1 MLSFVVYILNN
12 GVKFFQLKVNLRNSG
27 RVWTDDPAPPGEADY
42 LEFTDV
48 GEDFVRLKWKGTT
61 EMGDGDFKG
70 YIIEKCKEGTDL
82 WIPCNLGPEMAADC
96 QYKVDGLVTGQTYFF
111 RVVAVSTVGQVIFV
125 FCHYSGTRQQLESL
139 QEFASKNFDS

>member
-1 MLSFVVYILNN
+1 MSYL
-12 GVKFFQLKVNLRNSG
+12 G

-48 GEDFVRLKWKGTT
+48 GEDWVRLKWKGTT

-96 QYKVDGLVTGQTYFF
+96 KYKIDGLVNGQTYFF
-111 RVVAVSTVGQVIFV
+111 RVVAVSTVGQVSSSFIAGIFV
-125 FCHYSGTRQQLESL
+125 YFRREKISILRNMVKT
-139 QEFASKNFDS
+139 